1 MDGFNQEI
9 LDKLDDL
16 NKEVL
21 DSKIKLN
28 QYESIVKSL
37 NDKLDFF
44 EVQQKNNQDFL
55 FAEKY
60 MIINDLLSLKNKF
73 EKRQD
78 FSSEIENLSLKFR
91 DNASIKNLLIFLR
104 I

>member
-9 LDKLDDL
+9 LDKLNDL

-21 DSKIKLN
+21 DVKIKLN

-44 EVQQKNNQDFL
+44 EVQQK
-55 FAEKY
+55 K
-60 MIINDLLSLKNKF
+60 
-73 EKRQD
+73 
-78 FSSEIENLSLKFR
+78 
-91 DNASIKNLLIFLR
+91 
-104 I
+104 